1 MTDGTGTEITVQQL
15 TTDLTGRRA
24 IVTGANTGL
33 GYQTAG
39 SLAGA
44 GATVILAVR
53 SVERG
58 DAAAERIRAAVP
70 HADLRVSEVDLAD
83 LVSVRKFAADEA
95 AGGPLHLLVNNAGV
109 MLVPSRQYTVDGFE
123 QHMGINHLGHV
134 ALTAGLLPALLAA
147 DRPRVVA
154 VSSIAHRFVR
164 TLDRSLSQDGKYTPM
179 AAYGQ
184 SKLANLLFVAE
195 LHRRYAADG
204 LLAAAAHPG
213 WSATELFPKS
223 DDAAW
228 SVRFSRKATAMLGTS
243 AQTGAQPQL
252 HAATAPGLTGNEFVG
267 PRFWLWGRPR
277 AGSRSAA
284 ARDAEAARWLWDSS
298 VELTGADFG

>member
-1 MTDGTGTEITVQQL
+1 MQQL
-15 TTDLTGRRA
+15 PIDLSGRRA
-24 IVTGANTGL
+24 VVTGANTGL
-33 GYQTAG
+33 GFQTAG
-39 SLAGA
+39 ALAGA
-44 GATVILAVR
+44 GASVILAVR

-58 DAAAERIRAAVP
+58 DAAAAKIRADVP
-70 HADLRVSEVDLAD
+70 DADLRVSELDLAD

-95 AGGPLHLLVNNAGV
+95 ARGPLHLLVNNAGV

-123 QHMGINHLGHV
+123 QHMGTNHLGHV

-147 DRPRVVA
+147 DRPRIVA
-154 VSSIAHRFVR
+154 VSSIAHRFAGR
-164 TLDRSLSQDGKYTPM
+164 LDRSLGQDGKYTPM
-179 AAYGQ
+179 GAYGQ

-195 LHRRYAADG
+195 LHRRYAATG
-204 LLAAAAHPG
+204 LVAAAAHPG

-243 AQTGAQPQL
+243 AQTGARPQL
-252 HAATAPGLTGNEFVG
+252 FAATARGLIGNEFIG
-267 PRFWLWGRPR
+267 PRFWLWGPPR
-277 AGSRSAA
+277 AGGRSKAA
-284 ARDAEAARWLWDSS
+284 EDAVSAGWLWDTS

>member
-1 MTDGTGTEITVQQL
+1 MQQL
-15 TTDLTGRRA
+15 SIDLTGRRA

-44 GATVILAVR
+44 GATVTLAVR
-53 SVERG
+53 SLQRG
-58 DAAAERIRAAVP
+58 DAAAERIRAARP
-70 HADLRVSEVDLAD
+70 NADLRVSELDLAD
-83 LVSVRKFAADEA
+83 LVSVRKFAADEVA
-95 AGGPLHLLVNNAGV
+95 RGPLHLLVNNAGV

-123 QHMGINHLGHV
+123 QQMGINHLGHV

-154 VSSIAHRFVR
+154 VSSIAHRFAGA
-164 TLDRSLSQDGKYTPM
+164 LDRSLGQSGKYTPM
-179 AAYGQ
+179 GAYGQ

-195 LHRRYAADG
+195 LHRRYSAAG

-213 WSATELFPKS
+213 WSATELFSK
-223 DDAAW
+223 DDHAAL
-228 SVRFSRKATAMLGTS
+228 SVRFARKATALLGTS

-252 HAATAPGLTGNEFVG
+252 YAATAPGLVGNEFVG
-267 PRFWLWGRPR
+267 PRFWLWGPPS
-277 AGSRSAA
+277 AGGRSGAA
-284 ARDAEAARWLWDSS
+284 KDAEAARWLWDTSN
-298 VELTGADFG
+298 ELTGADFGASPPR